1 MRENVIDRVFTR
13 ANDPA
18 DSNFSRL
25 RGQQIVDKL
34 LRCYPDYAPNIKRA
48 HDRLKNDP
56 GYGRA
61 MHRAAESLYEG
72 RIHAFVSYRI
82 GVDTEA
88 ARAVADVLRELSS
101 QKVTV
106 TLADEFT
113 ARISGQDFKSEIES
127 SIQSAHWFI
136 FLMSDARE
144 VSEWCMYEM
153 GMFRASATSKRMER
167 LICIHH
173 PTATPPKIIG
183 ELQAVPS
190 TLKDLQRFLGG
201 VLRNVDPLPGW
212 NPLNPQLKDEQI
224 EAAAERIERAFRP
237 PRKPVSFNCRVIL
250 EINNPGRLRRWEE
263 LASCQIEAD
272 RLAADLFGKVQP
284 PSTWGELVS
293 NVLDRAGSQRWVE
306 ELYAVIKEAVRGN
319 VFRPIS
325 STFESGH
332 GGRVVRPVLHAM
344 EHDGVSDEYKFHLYF
359 LDDISSPRVQ
369 DVPERTL
376 ALLTAVRMHNRV
388 RWEVL
393 HRFSDVEWTNSSIDA
408 CAKAFSRIEREVQML
423 GSSDVSEL
431 GENYGEDVRL
441 ELVALMERWHA
452 LRDPRKGELTLALNR
467 RDVADIARYISE
479 CADLN
484 RRFFGLTLPVLG
496 EINSAAP

>member
-1 MRENVIDRVFTR
+1 MRENVIEFTR
-13 ANDPA
+13 ATDPPDA
-18 DSNFSRL
+18 DFSRL
-25 RGQQIVDKL
+25 RGQRVVDKL
-34 LRCYPDYAPNIKRA
+34 LRCYPDYAANIKRA

-56 GYGRA
+56 AYAPA
-61 MHRAAESLYEG
+61 MHRAAESLHEG
-72 RIHAFVSYRI
+72 RIRAFLSYRV
-82 GVDTEA
+82 GVDAAA
-88 ARAVADVLRELSS
+88 ARAVADVLRELSAE
-101 QKVTV
+101 KVTV

-127 SIQSAHWFI
+127 SIKSAHWFI

-173 PTATPPKIIG
+173 PAATPPNIIG
-183 ELQAVPS
+183 ELQSVKS

-212 NPLNPQLKDEQI
+212 DPLNPDLGDERI
-224 EAAAERIERAFRP
+224 ASAAERIERAFRP
-237 PRKPVSFNCRVIL
+237 PRKPVSFNCSVVL
-250 EINNPGRLRRWEE
+250 EINNPGRLRRWED
-263 LASCQIEAD
+263 LAPCQIEAE
-272 RLAADLFGKVQP
+272 RLTADLFGKVQP

-293 NVLDRAGSQRWVE
+293 NVLQRPRSQKWLE
-306 ELYAVIKEAVRGN
+306 ELYCVIREAAGGN

-344 EHDGVSDEYKFHLYF
+344 EHDGVGDEYKFHLYF
-359 LDDISSPRVQ
+359 LDDISSPRIQ

-393 HRFSDVEWTNSSIDA
+393 HRFSDVEWTDSNIDA
-408 CAKAFSRIEREVQML
+408 CAKAFSRIEREVQTL
-423 GSSDVSEL
+423 GSSDLAEL
-431 GENYGEDVRL
+431 GENYGEEVRP

-452 LRDPRKGELTLALNR
+452 LRDSRRGELTQALNQR
-467 RDVADIARYISE
+467 NVAHIARYISE
-479 CADLN
+479 CSDLN
-484 RRFFGLTLPVLG
+484 RRFFVLTLPVL
-496 EINSAAP
+496 EEVNSAAP

>member
-1 MRENVIDRVFTR
+1 
-13 ANDPA
+13 
-18 DSNFSRL
+18 
-25 RGQQIVDKL
+25 
-34 LRCYPDYAPNIKRA
+34 
-48 HDRLKNDP
+48 
-56 GYGRA
+56 

-101 QKVTV
+101 QRVTV

-136 FLMSDARE
+136 FLMSDVRE

-224 EAAAERIERAFRP
+224 ESAAERIERAFRP

-272 RLAADLFGKVQP
+272 RLAADTLRKGAA
-284 PSTWGELVS
+284 S
-293 NVLDRAGSQRWVE
+293 LDVGA
-306 ELYAVIKEAVRGN
+306 
-319 VFRPIS
+319 S
-325 STFESGH
+325 S
-332 GGRVVRPVLHAM
+332 
-344 EHDGVSDEYKFHLYF
+344 Y
-359 LDDISSPRVQ
+359 
-369 DVPERTL
+369 RTC
-376 ALLTAVRMHNRV
+376 LTAP
-388 RWEVL
+388 
-393 HRFSDVEWTNSSIDA
+393 
-408 CAKAFSRIEREVQML
+408 
-423 GSSDVSEL
+423 
-431 GENYGEDVRL
+431 
-441 ELVALMERWHA
+441 
-452 LRDPRKGELTLALNR
+452 DPRDGWR
-467 RDVADIARYISE
+467 
-479 CADLN
+479 
-484 RRFFGLTLPVLG
+484 
-496 EINSAAP
+496 NSTPS